1 MVRISQHQLLSLSHV
16 CSSWHTVI
24 LGTPSLWATVELNL
38 MTTYPISTATLDRI
52 RRRISLSLE
61 RSHKHPL
68 YIHLRITRP
77 EDARVILP
85 LLVQHSARW
94 RILDMHI
101 THSIVQFLSAAKG
114 NLPLLE
120 YLKLG
125 GVQRHPAILDVF
137 QNAPKLTRVKV
148 WGPDTASL
156 GLPFGQLSSITYLC
170 QRGVRAIPEGIADI
184 RHCSSQCKISIRNLD
199 ITHVPIPIHDF
210 APIRSN
216 IVHLHLE
223 IRDRKSAEHSR
234 EVVGA
239 ILRSLTLP
247 CLTGLILR
255 PPPGS
260 RPYYWPREAF
270 SAFASQSLCREN
282 LTELSLEDMVITED
296 DLVACLVNM
305 PALNDLVLSD
315 VPRRKQV
322 NILITNSLVRR
333 LCWIPTASC
342 LVPRLHHIILDSFDD
357 NVLLEF
363 VISRLGPGRL
373 NDQPFD
379 IELNALEGPAGIRD
393 IDSKVL
399 ATIEDAVS
407 HDELDWWCE

>member
-1 MVRISQHQLLSLSHV
+1 MSKDVSAKTKDVSPKTKMPKDVAQRSQLLRYNEDISHLEDAVARLNAMILRQKGARSTLSKYIDGCKSVFAPIRRLPTEILTKIFALCEPEPYHCYRVDGPVSSFPDMVRISQHQLLSLSHV

-125 GVQRHPAILDVF
+125 GVQRHPAILNVF
-137 QNAPKLTRVKV
+137 QNAPKLTRVKI

-156 GLPFGQLSSITYLC
+156 GLPFGQLSSIIYLC
-170 QRGVRAIPEGIADI
+170 ERGLRAIPDGLADI
-184 RHCSSQCKISIRNLD
+184 RHCSNQCKISIRNLD

-234 EVVGA
+234 DVVGA

-247 CLTGLILR
+247 CLKGLILR

-260 RPYYWPREAF
+260 RPYY
-270 SAFASQSLCREN
+270 
-282 LTELSLEDMVITED
+282 
-296 DLVACLVNM
+296 
-305 PALNDLVLSD
+305 
-315 VPRRKQV
+315 
-322 NILITNSLVRR
+322 
-333 LCWIPTASC
+333 
-342 LVPRLHHIILDSFDD
+342 
-357 NVLLEF
+357 
-363 VISRLGPGRL
+363 
-373 NDQPFD
+373 
-379 IELNALEGPAGIRD
+379 
-393 IDSKVL
+393 
-399 ATIEDAVS
+399 
-407 HDELDWWCE
+407 